1 MSSYDNLPFLHPTTN
16 DLYDRA
22 NDLSDQL
29 MASRKKNVNLEDYED
44 DLSSVLGSLYDPVS
58 RQVTQRLRGLN
69 VPE

>member
-22 NDLSDQL
+22 NDLSHQL
-29 MASRKKNVNLEDYED
+29 MASRKKNVNSEDYED
-44 DLSSVLGSLYDPVS
+44 DLSSVLGRLYDPVS
-58 RQVTQRLRGLN
+58 RQVIQRLRGLN